1 MRTII
6 QTIGP
11 LYGEVVNG
19 SVFGQPNGSVAVQPS
34 GPSNPNTLTITNKPG
49 YIVGVPTTGGKY
61 TITFCDS
68 GGETVATPLTIA
80 ATSNVD
86 FRIYV
91 GVTIGNEG
99 SGQTWKINESPVT
112 MSKFAVVKS
121 TAPVAGTTYT
131 VKVQLWDADGVTL
144 LEDSFDV
151 VGVSSE

>member
-11 LYGEVVNG
+11 LYGEIVNG

-34 GPSNPNTLTITNKPG
+34 GPNNPNTLAITNKPG
-49 YIVGVPTTGGKY
+49 YIIGVPTSSGKY

-68 GGETVATPLTIA
+68 AGAVVSTPLTIA

-91 GVTIGNEG
+91 SVTIGTEG
-99 SGQTWKINESPVT
+99 SGQAWRLNESPVSMT
-112 MSKFAVVKS
+112 KFDVVKS
-121 TAPVAGTTYT
+121 TAPAAGTTYT
-131 VKVQLWDADGVTL
+131 VKVQLWNTDGVTM
-144 LEDSFDV
+144 LEETFDV
-151 VGVSSE
+151 VGVSE

>member
-1 MRTII
+1 MKTII

-49 YIVGVPTTGGKY
+49 YIVGVPTSSGKY

-68 GGETVATPLTIA
+68 DGVVVTTPLIIA

-86 FRIYV
+86 FRIRASI
-91 GVTIGNEG
+91 TIGTEG
-99 SGQTWKINESPVT
+99 SAQMWRINESPVSMT
-112 MSKFAVVKS
+112 KFDVVKS
-121 TAPVAGTTYT
+121 TAPVGGTTYT
-131 VKVQLWDADGVTL
+131 VKLQLWDTNGATI
-144 LEDSFDV
+144 LEETFDV
-151 VGVSSE
+151 VGVSE

>member
-34 GPSNPNTLTITNKPG
+34 GPSNPNTLKITNKPG
-49 YIVGVPTTGGKY
+49 YIIGVPTSSGKF

-68 GGETVATPLTIA
+68 TGTVVSSPLTIA
-80 ATSNVD
+80 AISNVN

-91 GVTIGNEG
+91 SITIGTEG
-99 SGQTWKINESPVT
+99 SGQSGRLNESPVT
-112 MSKFAVVKS
+112 MTKFDVVKS
-121 TAPVAGTTYT
+121 TAPVAGTTYA
-131 VKVQLWDADGVTL
+131 VKVQLWNADGVTM
-144 LEDSFDV
+144 LEETFDV

>member
-11 LYGEVVNG
+11 LYGEIVNG

-49 YIVGVPTTGGKY
+49 YIIGVPTSSGKY

-68 GGETVATPLTIA
+68 AGAVVSTPLTIA

-91 GVTIGNEG
+91 SIMIGTEG
-99 SGQTWKINESPVT
+99 SGQAWSLNESPVSMT
-112 MSKFAVVKS
+112 KFGVVKS
-121 TAPVAGTTYT
+121 TAPAAGTTYT
-131 VKVQLWDADGVTL
+131 VRVQLWNADGVTI
-144 LEDSFDV
+144 LEETFDV
-151 VGVSSE
+151 VGVSE

>member
-1 MRTII
+1 MKTII

-11 LYGEVVNG
+11 LQGEVVNG

-34 GPSNPNTLTITNKPG
+34 GPTSPNTLTITNKPG
-49 YIVGVPTTGGKY
+49 YIVGVPTSTGSY

-68 GGETVATPLTIA
+68 AGAVVSTPLTIA

-91 GVTIGNEG
+91 SVVIGSGG
-99 SGQTWKINESPVT
+99 SGQSWRINESPVT
-112 MSKFAVVKS
+112 MTKFDVTKT

-144 LEDSFDV
+144 LEETFDV
-151 VGVSSE
+151 VGVASE